1 MDLSFFQVF
10 AGLAMIIVTA
20 VLLFAYRSYLDA
32 NSERRMLS
40 MIDSIGLDPAIASNS
55 DLETIMGEVRQ
66 RCRSCTSEDVC
77 ERWLT
82 CNEKGDNDF
91 CPNAETFA
99 ALKNHV

>member
-1 MDLSFFQVF
+1 MDLSLIQIFSVI
-10 AGLAMIIVTA
+10 LMVVVTF
-20 VLLFAYRSYLDA
+20 VLIFAYRSYLDA

-40 MIDSIGLDPAIASNS
+40 MLESIGLDPAIASSS
-55 DLETIMGEVRQ
+55 DLETIMGEARQ

-91 CPNAETFA
+91 CPNADTFFA
-99 ALKNHV
+99 ALK